1 MCLFSQS
8 IFLLQSSFVRELE
21 SVEFSLF
28 HVCTL
33 VIFILAIIHTFL
45 AGKITKMAQIFE
57 ENTAS
62 KLGQKPVS
70 GRPEEVYS
78 FWAEIFYFLGEV
90 EIIFGLWVIPLFL
103 CITSFY
109 DWHTAIDYIN
119 SRDYTEPLFVVV
131 IMTLAST
138 KPIVHLAENIMRRA
152 AAVFGGTIEAW
163 WFIILC
169 LGPLTGSFITEAG
182 AMTLCAMLLS
192 RQFFPYAPSKLLSY
206 ATIGLLFVNVSVGG
220 VLTNFAAPPVL
231 IIART
236 WQWSS
241 LFMFYNFGMKAIIG
255 VFFSTFVYWLYFR
268 KEFKKMETLSGA
280 YHHVQE
286 EKSEQQNPVPLWIT
300 LVHIVFIVWTVVN
313 SHYPA
318 VFIAGLLFFIGFM
331 RATQP
336 YQYDTSMKSPILVG
350 FFLAGLIIHGG
361 VQGWW
366 VIPLIS
372 QFSESGVMLLGV
384 ALTAFNDNAAVAYL
398 TSLIPNASPLFRYS
412 VISGV
417 VTGGGLTV
425 LANAPN
431 PAGYVIL
438 QKYFKEGIAPIP
450 LFLAALFPT
459 VVFFCLFFLRFL
471 TQVST

>member
-1 MCLFSQS
+1 MHIGSLTNSS
-8 IFLLQSSFVRELE
+8 IIYELE
-21 SVEFSLF
+21 SIQFSWF
-28 HVCTL
+28 HLCTL
-33 VIFILAIIHTFL
+33 IIFILAILHTFM
-45 AGKITKMAQIFE
+45 AGKISKIAQNFE
-57 ENTAS
+57 ENTLAKKGQPLAAS
-62 KLGQKPVS
+62 T
-70 GRPEEVYS
+70 EEVYS
-78 FWAEIFYFLGEV
+78 FWGEVLYFFGEV

-103 CITSFY
+103 CIAGFY
-109 DWHTAIDYIN
+109 NWNTAMTYIN
-119 SRDYTEPLFVVV
+119 TRDYTEPLFVVV
-131 IMTLAST
+131 IMALAST
-138 KPIVHLAENIMRRA
+138 KPIVHFAEGLMRRA
-152 AAVFGGTIEAW
+152 AGVFGGTIEAW
-163 WFIILC
+163 WFVILS

-192 RQFFPYAPSKLLSY
+192 RQFFPYAPSKRLSY

-236 WQWSS
+236 WDWSS
-241 LFMFYNFGMKAIIG
+241 LFMFYNFGIKAILG
-255 VFFSTFVYWLYFR
+255 VFFSTSIYWLFFR

-280 YHHVQE
+280 YHHIQE
-286 EKSEQQNPVPLWIT
+286 EKLEQSNPIPIWIIC
-300 LVHIVFIVWTVVN
+300 VHILFIIWTVVN
-313 SHYPA
+313 SHHP
-318 VFIAGLLFFIGFM
+318 VIFIAGLLFFLGFT
-331 RATQP
+331 RATKP
-336 YQYDTSMKSPILVG
+336 YQYNTSIKSPILVG

-372 QFSESGVMLLGV
+372 GFSEKGVMLFGV
-384 ALTAFNDNAAVAYL
+384 FLTAFNDNAAVAYL
-398 TSLIPNASPLFRYS
+398 TSLIPDSSALFRYS

-450 LFLAALFPT
+450 LLLAALFPT
-459 VVFFCLFFLRFL
+459 FVFFVLFFLRFFL
-471 TQVST
+471 PFSY